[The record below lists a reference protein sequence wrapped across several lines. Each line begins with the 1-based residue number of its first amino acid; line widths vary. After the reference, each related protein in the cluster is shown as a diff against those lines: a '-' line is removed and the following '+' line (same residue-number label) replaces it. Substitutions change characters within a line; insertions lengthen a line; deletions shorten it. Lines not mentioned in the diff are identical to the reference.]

1 MIKIICYKA
10 MDAANIIF
18 FNGLLLNNM
27 KNLISSLIS
36 NLMTNTNEASIVKVL
51 YEIYINLLKIIII

>member
-1 MIKIICYKA
+1 